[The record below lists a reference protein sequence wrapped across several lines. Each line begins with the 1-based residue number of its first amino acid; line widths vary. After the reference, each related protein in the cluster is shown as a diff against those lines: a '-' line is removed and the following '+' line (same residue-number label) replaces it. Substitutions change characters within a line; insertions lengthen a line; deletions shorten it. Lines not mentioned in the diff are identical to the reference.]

1 MGSWLS
7 ADNVDRASTTSM
19 SLPGGLRI
27 VGSYGCNLSSFL
39 WRRGRGAVRCLRL
52 KKKKAEKRSQII
64 GNQSTAD
71 YPPHHSNQPAG
82 AKRGLRILR
91 DQSYKIIN
99 KEMVFRSLTG
109 FPRKGDLKI
118 SLTGAPWS
126 RCFSNSCRRINE
138 LHVHYIKGTIKSF
151 YLVLNHQV
159 ISVTTLM
166 LLPVKLY
173 NVMYRFALYRA
184 QRKSEHVF
192 HFPHGSQ
199 FVKPVKNA
207 TRVL

>member
-1 MGSWLS
+1 M
-7 ADNVDRASTTSM
+7 
-19 SLPGGLRI
+19 
-27 VGSYGCNLSSFL
+27 VGSYGCNLSSFR
-39 WRRGRGAVRCLRL
+39 WGRGRGAVRCLRL

-99 KEMVFRSLTG
+99 KEMVLRSLTV
-109 FPRKGDLKI
+109 FARKGDLKI

-126 RCFSNSCRRINE
+126 RCSSNSCRRINE
-138 LHVHYIKGTIKSF
+138 LHVHYIKGIIKCF

-159 ISVTTLM
+159 ISVTILSYQLSCIM
-166 LLPVKLY
+166 FC
-173 NVMYRFALYRA
+173 NQYRLALYRA
-184 QRKSEHVF
+184 QRKSEHAF
-192 HFPHGSQ
+192 HFPHVSQ
-199 FVKPVKNA
+199 FVKPVNNA

>member
-1 MGSWLS
+1 M
-7 ADNVDRASTTSM
+7 
-19 SLPGGLRI
+19 
-27 VGSYGCNLSSFL
+27 VGSYGCSLGSFR
-39 WRRGRGAVRCLRL
+39 WGRGRGAVRCLRL

-64 GNQSTAD
+64 GNQSTSD

-99 KEMVFRSLTG
+99 KEMVLRSLTV
-109 FPRKGDLKI
+109 FARKGDLRI

-126 RCFSNSCRRINE
+126 RCLSNSCRRINE
-138 LHVHYIKGTIKSF
+138 LHVHNTKGIIKCF
-151 YLVLNHQV
+151 YLVLSHQV
-159 ISVTTLM
+159 ISVTTLS
-166 LLPVKLY
+166 
-173 NVMYRFALYRA
+173 YRLSCIMFCNQYHFALYRA
-184 QRKSEHVF
+184 QRKSEHAF

-199 FVKPVKNA
+199 FINPVNNA